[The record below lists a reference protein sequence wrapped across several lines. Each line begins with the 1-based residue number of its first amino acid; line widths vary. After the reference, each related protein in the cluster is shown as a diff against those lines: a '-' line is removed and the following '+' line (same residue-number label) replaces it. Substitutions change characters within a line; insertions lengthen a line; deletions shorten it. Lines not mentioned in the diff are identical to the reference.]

1 MKTPAFRKTVAALL
15 AAACATLTVH
25 ASTFTV
31 GGSGNNFIITR
42 TGDTSAAETVRYRTV
57 SLSALAG
64 QHFTDKSGLLTFA
77 PGETSTN
84 ISVSTR
90 SPSNDAYKF
99 QNGASRSYRFEVT
112 DEGGFMLDSK
122 DRTITTGT
130 SVPSSGAFNATNV
143 TVASAEFLNTDSGY
157 ANNACKTAASSTFF
171 SKTAPQTWFQQIAA
185 ELRMTL
191 SLDVKEKDDGYQ
203 YIQILVENTSTCDD
217 RSGCSNGNPGNI
229 SLSRY
234 MAGFGHNPGS
244 KDANYAS
251 YSFPLTN
258 YGNNCG
264 NVSNPWGN
272 SISSTLYDQKF
283 NTGCRSSSDG
293 RLILPTGFT
302 NLVVRFNAS
311 GDNNDDWYA
320 KNVVARIQAVDTTR
334 PTRLGDPVLAAGRHA
349 YGNTAYISIAFSE
362 IVKVSGTPT
371 LATTWGTLNYT
382 SGSGSNVLTFKGDIT
397 ANVGT
402 ALTVNSLSG
411 TIKDLAGN
419 SFATP
424 ATINKTISGAT
435 VEVPWPGSG
444 TAADPYVIVNTLQLD
459 WLAKETWGGYY
470 GNTGGNNFSG
480 KYFKLGADIAYSHS
494 SADTWDKTTSFT
506 SNFTS
511 IGGWGH
517 SFKGSFDGDGHTVS
531 GIRIY
536 KSGTADEDQCQG
548 LFGMIS
554 TGSMVKNLVLYDA
567 NVVGYKQ
574 VGGIV
579 GSHSSGII
587 QDCYV
592 YSTRAK
598 GTDNASPQQGII
610 RGSGNSTV
618 TRAYYKDCM
627 VDTAASQ
634 HNIVKLTLNDNVT
647 IARVPATAVNANVTT
662 YADGATIG
670 GEEYYSP
677 DATITL
683 GYSGSVPQGS
693 FAKYTASTSSGDIT
707 HANIDG
713 NVLTMPDADVAV
725 TASVEPITYTV
736 RFHKN
741 DGGDATAD
749 QSFTYGVAQALDAP
763 FTRDGYT
770 FAEWNTAA
778 NGDSTA
784 YANGQEIVNLTSQN
798 NFVFDLYAQWTINT
812 YNLTCN
818 LAGGS
823 VATSNPETYTVETS
837 TFTLV
842 NPTREHFT
850 FAGWI
855 GTGLAEPT
863 MVVTI
868 AQGSTGDRSY
878 TATWTPNTAEFWG
891 DGDGSAQTPY
901 VITTTLGLDMLATVV
916 NEGNTYEGTYFEL
929 GADIV
934 YDSTASN
941 NYTPIGKADADNY
954 PFKGVFD
961 GKGHAVSGIRVSSD
975 IALKGLFGCSL
986 HGTVRNVILTD
997 ANFSNGECI
1006 GGIVGL
1012 NQGAVENCLAIDVTV
1027 AGGQNRGAIV
1037 GQSAG
1042 TVVNSYYRNCTVGGE
1057 TSLTNAFT
1065 VGVGDYVTANIE
1077 DYSAGV
1083 EYNGVLYAPAAAV
1096 VSLTLGTT
1104 APAGFVFEGFTATA
1118 GALSGAGSSYT
1129 LVMPSVPARTWDA
1142 DGDGSII
1149 VDPETG
1155 DAITTCDDT
1164 PYPGVMRYNPDE
1176 PNVIY
1181 VFEDTDGDD
1190 VPDTWIPHPIA
1201 WEDID
1206 GDGLLEGGIDRDGDG
1221 HIDDVDGDN
1230 NTQQVPGGDP
1240 DNDPSDG
1247 NPNNPSGKDAI
1258 LIHYDSD
1265 GDGDVDD
1272 DDDWC
1277 QLQKNPDTGVIT
1289 PAREPVSDVGEV
1301 VPADV
1306 TINATFSVPYIDAD
1320 GNQQMCTDYTVIES
1334 SNGDIEYG
1342 NNDGSAWYVISGDV
1356 TINGTLALNSFNS
1369 HLILCDGATLTI
1381 NQTSS
1386 NDGLYGGNLSIYGQ
1400 SAGSGRVNS
1409 TATWNG
1415 INANNALTIN
1425 GGIISATSTTSH
1437 GIFAGWGNI
1446 TINRGSVTAQGHYN
1460 GIRGQNFIINGGT
1473 VNATNGEGNGSYGIC
1488 ASGDNIILGWT
1499 NATDRITASSYYAE
1513 GTISVKDGQVLTDGT
1528 AGYSGTLN
1536 DAQIAA
1542 LAGKTLQPCF
1552 MITLPEHVV
1561 ATSGVI
1567 SQEGTTAYALPGAA
1581 VTLAPAEGYE
1591 ITSGDTSFTMPAQNV
1606 VSDVT
1611 VQIITYRIYYDI
1623 DGGSVATPN
1632 PETYTVETPTFTLV
1646 NPTRDHF
1653 TFMGWTGTGL
1663 AEPTTTVTIA
1673 QGSTGNRS
1681 YIATLTPNIAEFWGS
1696 GDGSQERPY
1705 IINDTIGLNMLA
1717 TLVNESRIEWNKY
1730 FELGADIQ
1738 YDNTVNNNFK
1748 PIGNGETD
1756 SAYFGEVLDGKGH
1769 SISGIRVS
1777 GTTVQGLIGW
1787 SWCGTV
1793 KNVILTDAS
1802 FSDGECAGGIVG
1814 NNDQGTVENC
1824 LVIDVA
1830 VPGGQYDGAVVG
1842 YNQGGTV
1849 VNSYYRN
1856 CTVGD
1861 STNQSNCYTI
1871 TGGENVNATINSY
1884 DQGVMYNGTLYAP
1897 ENAAV
1902 SLTLG
1907 NSAPAGFL
1915 FDHYTASVGTLT
1927 GTENPYT
1934 LTMPSED
1941 VAINASFSVPY
1952 IDADGNQQ
1960 TCSNFTII
1968 NSDYQ
1973 FGDYFGT
1980 ATIGELGI
1988 TEQWFAVIGTVNVS
2002 SPLSIYGRS
2011 HLILC
2016 DGAALNIICNN
2027 SSGEAFHWPDS
2038 LAIYGQSLGT
2048 GTLNVQNSG
2057 PAIYTSYPLT
2067 INGGTIIANSSN
2079 SNGFDLSGGAS
2090 VTINGGT
2097 VSLYGT
2103 NYGFNIDNGPKRSTI
2118 TINGGT
2124 VTANGTTYC
2133 GFYIGNGD
2141 LTLGYTDLTDRI
2153 TANSYRSFSGTISV
2167 KDGQFLTD
2175 GTAGYTGTLSDTQ
2188 INALAGKT
2196 LQPCF
2201 SITLPALVVAT
2212 GVISQD
2218 GTTAYALPGETITLA
2233 SATTGKPLAN
2243 VTVNGNAATDN
2254 GDGTWSFEMPAG
2266 NVTVK
2271 GYVAIW
2277 DGSGTAEAP
2286 YIITTPAELDML
2298 ATIVNSG
2305 IIFDGTYFELG
2316 NDITYAHT
2324 SDWDDTTSVE
2334 NNYTPI
2340 GYDGGTFL
2348 GIFDGK
2354 GHAISG
2360 IRIYTDY
2367 SSMLGLFGVTYHAV
2381 IRNITLTDTR
2391 IALIGTGANVGGIVG
2406 VNQGTVENC
2415 HVANTVNIHNAVGQ
2429 VGGIV
2434 GYNTGDS
2441 AIVKG
2446 CTSSVKLTIG
2456 NGNYDGTYGGIVGVN
2471 SGTIENCLAI
2481 NVINECTNNSGPI
2494 VGINTGTVVNSHYR
2508 NCTVA
2513 GEANLSDVF
2522 TVSHA
2527 TTVTMAPAGDAIAA
2541 YDYDG
2546 IAVYSYGL
2554 AYGGTLYVPAA
2565 ATVSLTLG
2573 NAAPAGIVFDGYTA
2587 SAGTLTGTENPYTLT
2602 MPSED
2607 VTIGAAF
2614 KVPYIDENG
2623 DEQYCS
2629 KYTVIESGESDVTL
2643 GVNGQD
2649 GWYVVSGNVTINGQ
2663 LALAG
2668 STINVILCDGATL
2681 TVNNSSGHAV
2691 NCSNALT
2698 IYSQSAGT
2706 GTLNATTTK
2715 QSYDG
2720 IRADGHITINGG
2732 IVNASSANHNGIYA
2746 SDGNVTINGGVVTA
2760 TAGSGT
2766 FSRGIYAKG
2775 NVTINGGIVT
2785 AIGTEYGIYAYN
2797 GNITIGWANPTDRIT
2812 ASRYYS
2818 NVTIMDDQAFT
2829 DGTAVYT
2836 DSAGNTAL
2844 AGKTLQP
2851 CFSLTLPPYVTATGV
2866 ISQDGTTAYAL
2877 PGETITLASATTG
2890 KPLVNVT
2897 VNGNAATD
2905 NGDGTWSFEMPASN
2919 VIVNGHVAIW
2929 DGNGTAEAPYI
2940 ITTPAELDMLATIV
2954 NSGETFNGTYFELGN
2969 DIAYAHT
2976 SDWDDT
2982 SSTENN
2988 YTPISGRNSTVFKG
3002 AFDGKGYTI
3011 SGIRI
3016 YDTHDIQ
3023 GLFGMAQNGAVVK
3036 NITLADARIV
3046 ASGNFNGGIVGYA
3059 GGIVD
3064 NCHVT
3069 STVNIH
3075 NPQLNAGGIVGFV
3088 SGIIRGCTSSAKLT
3102 RDDQYHFNYG
3112 GIAGQNESGT
3122 IENCLAINVINECTN
3137 HSGPIVGYN
3146 HGTVTNSYYRNCT
3159 VAGEANLSDVF
3170 IVSHANNV
3178 TLTVN
3183 SYDKGI
3189 VYDGTLYALEG
3200 AVLSLDLGFTGNP
3213 NDMGG
3218 YMVSAGTLTGEE
3230 NPYTLTMPNE
3240 DVHISARMIIPYIDA
3255 NGQTAYCTNYTILN
3269 GSTEYSSYGEDGV
3282 EAWYVVDHDVT
3293 YTDDVSFSGTANL
3306 ILVDGATLTLNPG
3319 NSGSGITMSTSNDFN
3334 IYVQS
3339 AGTGGVYTMMDG
3351 GLAKSSGTSYN
3362 RLSFTGD
3369 ATIILQDDGNLDIGE
3384 AGVIKGG
3391 EKGLFVSGSLTI
3403 YGQAQ
3408 GWGTCYATTVQAG
3421 GNIAIYGGE
3430 VYADGLTANN
3440 GEGSITLGWTGL
3452 KNCIY
3457 CQDYVGKV
3465 NLARDFM
3472 SVDFTSE
3479 EYDILNAGRVDDLSA
3494 INGFALYPYAKTLN
3508 VSYIDENG
3516 ETHTANATVL
3526 WGNETNLVGG
3536 VYTAMYECKF
3546 DHGISFSGDT
3556 TLIVPDDVSIRFI
3569 NDNWEE
3575 GVDGITVNGK
3585 LSVYG
3590 QTQRE
3595 GELGVFVPVDGNQAA
3610 IRASGDV
3617 TFGNVYA
3624 YTGPVVSGGDVL
3636 IAGGHCIVYG
3646 GIFSN
3651 GGSGTITLG
3660 YLTPDDYITSMGYAG
3675 TVVVRAGQTFI
3686 DNDGNTYSGTL
3697 NDDQIAAIKGKG
3709 ISPYIPSQNFTDPE
3723 GRAIEDQALVEWLS
3737 ANNFTQSDINALG
3750 SDAAATDKL
3759 YECWL
3764 LNCSITAA
3772 NPGGALSITGF
3783 AVSNNEVSVTVQ
3795 LVRQSPLG
3803 YINGALYL
3811 YGANNLSVGFGDRPI
3826 SEEIVDFRDGDSIF
3840 DTLPA
3845 SGLVTQT
3852 VTATFDASIVTETF
3866 FKAKIEFPRSDEP
3879 DEPWE
3884 PDPEEVEE

>member
-1 MKTPAFRKTVAALL
+1 MKTTAFCKTVAALL

-31 GGSGNNFIITR
+31 GGSGNNFIIMR
-42 TGDTSAAETVRYRTV
+42 TGDTSVAETVLYRTV

-64 QHFTDKSGLLTFA
+64 QHFIDKSGLLTFA

-143 TVASAEFLNTDSGY
+143 TVASAEFLNTDDGY

-191 SLDVKEKDDGYQ
+191 ELDVKEKDDGYQ

-362 IVKVSGTPT
+362 IVKVAGTPT
-371 LATTWGTLNYT
+371 LATTWGTLSYT

-778 NGDSTA
+778 NGDGTA

-812 YNLTCN
+812 YNLAYN
-818 LAGGS
+818 FAGGS
-823 VATSNPETYTVETS
+823 VATSNPETYTIES
-837 TFTLV
+837 DAITLV

-868 AQGSTGDRSY
+868 AQGSTGDRGY
-878 TATWTPNTAEFWG
+878 TATWTPNTTEFWG
-891 DGDGSAQTPY
+891 DGNGSQQAPY

-975 IALKGLFGCSL
+975 IALKGLFGWSL

-1129 LVMPSVPARTWDA
+1129 LVMPGVPARTWDA
-1142 DGDGSII
+1142 DGDGSIMM
-1149 VDPETG
+1149 DPETG

-1240 DNDPSDG
+1240 DKDPTDG
-1247 NPNNPSGKDAI
+1247 NPNNPNGKDAI

-1277 QLQKNPDTGVIT
+1277 QLQMDPDTGVIT

-1334 SNGDIEYG
+1334 SNGDVILNHSSG
-1342 NNDGSAWYVISGDV
+1342 WYVVSGDV
-1356 TINGTLALNSFNS
+1356 TITGLLALNSFNS

-1425 GGIISATSTTSH
+1425 GGIISVTSTTGH

-1513 GTISVKDGQVLTDGT
+1513 GTISVKDGQALTDGT
-1528 AGYSGTLN
+1528 AGYTGTLT
-1536 DAQIAA
+1536 DTQISA

-1552 MITLPEHVV
+1552 IITLPEHVV
-1561 ATSGVI
+1561 ASGVI
-1567 SQEGTTAYALPGAA
+1567 SQDGTTAYALPGAA
-1581 VTLAPAEGYE
+1581 VTVAPAEGYE

-1681 YIATLTPNIAEFWGS
+1681 YIATLTPNTAEFWGS

-1814 NNDQGTVENC
+1814 NNEQGTVENC

-1907 NSAPAGFL
+1907 NSAPAGIIFEG
-1915 FDHYTASVGTLT
+1915 YTASAGTLT
-1927 GTENPYT
+1927 GTESPYT
-1934 LTMPSED
+1934 LTMPAED
-1941 VAINASFSVPY
+1941 VTIGAALKVPY
-1952 IDADGNQQ
+1952 IDANGDERY
-1960 TCSNFTII
+1960 CSNFTII

-1973 FGDYFGT
+1973 FGDS
-1980 ATIGELGI
+1980 ATLGENSDA
-1988 TEQWFAVIGTVNVS
+1988 EQWFAVVGTVDVNSGLGV
-2002 SPLSIYGRS
+2002 YGRS
-2011 HLILC
+2011 HIILC
-2016 DGAALNIICNN
+2016 DGAALNVICNN
-2027 SSGEAFHWPDS
+2027 SFSNAFSWS
-2038 LAIYGQSLGT
+2038 NLAIYGQRLGT
-2048 GTLNVQNSG
+2048 GTLNVQSTG
-2057 PAIYTSYPLT
+2057 DAIGGTGRPLT
-2067 INGGTIIANSSN
+2067 INGGTIIANSSDGQGVVIFN
-2079 SNGFDLSGGAS
+2079 RAT
-2090 VTINGGT
+2090 VIINGGT
-2097 VSLYGT
+2097 VSAKGSGSGILINQAALAINGGT
-2103 NYGFNIDNGPKRSTI
+2103 VTANGANGIYIDGNQIRGAA

-2124 VTANGTTYC
+2124 VTANGTTC
-2133 GFYIGNGD
+2133 GFYIGRSD
-2141 LTLGYTDLTDRI
+2141 VTLGYTELTDRI
-2153 TANSYRSFSGTISV
+2153 TASSYKAENGTISV
-2167 KDGQFLTD
+2167 KDGQVLTD

-2188 INALAGKT
+2188 IDAIAGKT

-2201 SITLPALVVAT
+2201 IITLPPNVTAT

-2218 GTTAYALPGETITLA
+2218 GTTAYALAGATITLA

-2243 VTVNGNAATDN
+2243 VAVNGNAATDN

-2266 NVTVK
+2266 NVTAN
-2271 GYVAIW
+2271 GYVIIW
-2277 DGSGTAEAP
+2277 DGNGTAEAP

-2298 ATIVNSG
+2298 ATLVNGG
-2305 IIFDGTYFELG
+2305 IAFANTCFELG
-2316 NDITYAHT
+2316 NDIAYAHT

-2391 IALIGTGANVGGIVG
+2391 IAATDAANVGGIVG

-2415 HVANTVNIHNAVGQ
+2415 HVANTVNIHNAHVQ

-2434 GYNTGDS
+2434 GNNCDN
-2441 AIVKG
+2441 AIVRG

-2456 NGNYDGTYGGIVGVN
+2456 NDNYYGTYGGIVGVN

-2481 NVINECTNNSGPI
+2481 NVINECTDNSGPI
-2494 VGINTGTVVNSHYR
+2494 VGYNHGTVTNSYYR

-2554 AYGGTLYVPAA
+2554 AYGGTLY
-2565 ATVSLTLG
+2565 
-2573 NAAPAGIVFDGYTA
+2573 
-2587 SAGTLTGTENPYTLT
+2587 
-2602 MPSED
+2602 
-2607 VTIGAAF
+2607 
-2614 KVPYIDENG
+2614 
-2623 DEQYCS
+2623 
-2629 KYTVIESGESDVTL
+2629 
-2643 GVNGQD
+2643 
-2649 GWYVVSGNVTINGQ
+2649 
-2663 LALAG
+2663 
-2668 STINVILCDGATL
+2668 
-2681 TVNNSSGHAV
+2681 
-2691 NCSNALT
+2691 
-2698 IYSQSAGT
+2698 
-2706 GTLNATTTK
+2706 
-2715 QSYDG
+2715 
-2720 IRADGHITINGG
+2720 
-2732 IVNASSANHNGIYA
+2732 
-2746 SDGNVTINGGVVTA
+2746 
-2760 TAGSGT
+2760 
-2766 FSRGIYAKG
+2766 
-2775 NVTINGGIVT
+2775 
-2785 AIGTEYGIYAYN
+2785 
-2797 GNITIGWANPTDRIT
+2797 
-2812 ASRYYS
+2812 
-2818 NVTIMDDQAFT
+2818 
-2829 DGTAVYT
+2829 
-2836 DSAGNTAL
+2836 
-2844 AGKTLQP
+2844 
-2851 CFSLTLPPYVTATGV
+2851 
-2866 ISQDGTTAYAL
+2866 
-2877 PGETITLASATTG
+2877 
-2890 KPLVNVT
+2890 
-2897 VNGNAATD
+2897 
-2905 NGDGTWSFEMPASN
+2905 
-2919 VIVNGHVAIW
+2919 
-2929 DGNGTAEAPYI
+2929 
-2940 ITTPAELDMLATIV
+2940 
-2954 NSGETFNGTYFELGN
+2954 
-2969 DIAYAHT
+2969 
-2976 SDWDDT
+2976 
-2982 SSTENN
+2982 
-2988 YTPISGRNSTVFKG
+2988 
-3002 AFDGKGYTI
+3002 
-3011 SGIRI
+3011 
-3016 YDTHDIQ
+3016 
-3023 GLFGMAQNGAVVK
+3023 
-3036 NITLADARIV
+3036 
-3046 ASGNFNGGIVGYA
+3046 
-3059 GGIVD
+3059 
-3064 NCHVT
+3064 
-3069 STVNIH
+3069 
-3075 NPQLNAGGIVGFV
+3075 
-3088 SGIIRGCTSSAKLT
+3088 
-3102 RDDQYHFNYG
+3102 
-3112 GIAGQNESGT
+3112 
-3122 IENCLAINVINECTN
+3122 
-3137 HSGPIVGYN
+3137 
-3146 HGTVTNSYYRNCT
+3146 
-3159 VAGEANLSDVF
+3159 
-3170 IVSHANNV
+3170 
-3178 TLTVN
+3178 
-3183 SYDKGI
+3183 
-3189 VYDGTLYALEG
+3189 ALEG

-3218 YMVSAGTLTGEE
+3218 YMVSAGTLTGEG
-3230 NPYTLTMPNE
+3230 NPYTLTMPYE
-3240 DVHISARMIIPYIDA
+3240 DVHISARMSIPYIDA
-3255 NGQTAYCTNYTILN
+3255 NGQTAYCTNYTILT
-3269 GSTEYSSYGEDGV
+3269 GGTEYSYYGEYGV

-3293 YTDDVSFSGTANL
+3293 YSDGLSFDGPANL
-3306 ILVDGATLTLNPG
+3306 ILVDGATLTINKGENNDDSGYIFGNQGLSIYAQSGGTGAISGVDSNIGAYALTIHGGQITLTTVDCECCNISSSGDMTINGGRISIESNEGCIYAYGNLTINGGTLNMVQTDDDAWYDVVSVDG
-3319 NSGSGITMSTSNDFN
+3319 DVVINGGDVTVTNNGYGSGIYGDNVTINGGKVKVYIREDSGYSGIKISDPWSGLITLGWTDASDFIMSEGGYNASSVTIATGKALTDGTNDYVGDLTDMEVGNLAGKTLTPYTNLGATFN
-3334 IYVQS
+3334 ITYVTNGGTLPS
-3339 AGTGGVYTMMDG
+3339 GYPATYTFGETVTLPIPTKEDNTFVGWFDNAEFDGDPITEITAGTSLGDKTFYAMWKSAKTWVEYLDENGETQRAYATILYGGTTAEYPGGVYTMMDG

-3479 EYDILNAGRVDDLSA
+3479 EYDILNAGKVDDLSA

-3526 WGNETNLVGG
+3526 WGSETNLVGG

-3575 GVDGITVNGK
+3575 GVDGITVNGN

-3590 QTQRE
+3590 QVERE
-3595 GELGVFVPVDGNQAA
+3595 GELGVFVPDDGNHAA
-3610 IRASGDV
+3610 IRTSGDV

-3651 GGSGTITLG
+3651 GGNGTITLG

-3675 TVVVRAGQTFI
+3675 TVVVRAGLTFI

-3723 GRAIEDQALVEWLS
+3723 GREIEDQALVEWLS

-3772 NPGGALSITGF
+3772 NPGGALSITAI

-3811 YGANNLSVGFGDRPI
+3811 YGANDLSVGFGDRPI
-3826 SEEIVDFRDGDSIF
+3826 SNEIVDFRDGDSIF

-3852 VTATFDASIVTETF
+3852 VTATFDTYLVSEKF
-3866 FKAKIEFPRSDEP
+3866 FKAAIEFPRSDEP